1 MDSFNPFR
9 KGGAAAHAPEPAAE
23 AEPPAATR
31 APQAP
36 PPQQPQQQPP
46 QQPRALVRDVGMDC
60 LRPCRVTWNALMR
73 GLASTKAVTGLA
85 VALPAVYLIVLLAI
99 ANSPQAYDPRV
110 HAAVLS
116 MEMVRSM
123 LTGVVGVIS
132 AITFLAAA
140 LGGLSVWQGLQNLLG
155 IAAYMYTLLGHWFAV
170 TILIVL
176 VRCPAAPAG

>member
-31 APQAP
+31 APQ
-36 PPQQPQQQPP
+36 PQPAAAPQQQP
-46 QQPRALVRDVGMDC
+46 QAPRALVRDVGMDC

-99 ANSPQAYDPRV
+99 ANSPQAYDQRV

-116 MEMVRSM
+116 MDMVRSM